1 MFGLRLCWGS
11 DVRGINVLV
20 RPANFFHV
28 CPVSFRVTEIE
39 EVLVSAV
46 GAFNATRML
55 DRTPMLFRPGG
66 NLGEIGEDAVD
77 IGAIIAI
84 QLLGKVEIAQAMAVE
99 GKVFPA
105 MNLRYS
111 INRKTN
117 RLVHGADQVGQSDW
131 DDAQP
136 NDWRRQQNEKA
147 GT

>member
-1 MFGLRLCWGS
+1 MAPTSVSVIGVCDLCMFGLRLCWGS

-99 GKVFPA
+99 GKTGRTA
-105 MNLRYS
+105 ESASGNDALLR
-111 INRKTN
+111 I
-117 RLVHGADQVGQSDW
+117 V
-131 DDAQP
+131 
-136 NDWRRQQNEKA
+136 
-147 GT
+147 